1 MFKFNKNRFA
11 SASQIALVMLSSAV
25 LAGCMTQTND
35 EKAGELTRQ
44 SSFLVHERYPIKV
57 KKGVV
62 RLKIP
67 TSHGA
72 KFTDAREQEIRKFVA
87 EYPNAAAGH
96 FVISIPSSGGGRANA
111 VAGHVAKLASR
122 YGVDPAQIR
131 YRHHKGSRRA
141 PVVVSYRRHFALTK
155 KCGNWPKS
163 FTDTHDNKPYENF
176 GCSQQHNRAAMAAN
190 PRDLVTPR
198 SLGENGSTRLDGAFE
213 KYYSGESTASER
225 SDTESGAVSQVE

>member
-1 MFKFNKNRFA
+1 MLKFNKVRFA
-11 SASQIALVMLSSAV
+11 SASKIALVMLTGAA
-25 LAGCMTQTND
+25 LAGCQTLD
-35 EKAGELTRQ
+35 EQEGELVRE
-44 SSFLVHERYPIKV
+44 SSFLASDRYPIKV

-72 KFTDAREQEIRKFVA
+72 KFGEGRKHEIRKFVA
-87 EYPNAAAGH
+87 DYPNTASGH
-96 FVISIPSSGGGRANA
+96 FVISIPTRGGGRANA

-131 YRHHKGSRRA
+131 YRHHKGSRRS
-141 PVVVSYRRHFALTK
+141 PVVISYRRHFAFTK
-155 KCGNWPKS
+155 KCGNWPTS
-163 FTDTHDNKPYENF
+163 MSNTHDNKPYHNF

-198 SLGENGSTRLDGAFE
+198 SLGDSDQARMGAVFE
-213 KYYSGESTASER
+213 KWRSGESTTSQRGEN
-225 SDTESGAVSQVE
+225 ESGSVSQVE

>member
-1 MFKFNKNRFA
+1 MLKFNKVRFA
-11 SASQIALVMLSSAV
+11 SASHISLVMLTGAV
-25 LAGCMTQTND
+25 LAGCQTND
-35 EKAGELTRQ
+35 EKAGELVRE
-44 SSFLVHERYPIKV
+44 SSFLASDRYPIKV

-72 KFTDAREQEIRKFVA
+72 TFTDAREQEIRKFVA

-96 FVISIPSSGGGRANA
+96 FVISIPSRGGGRANS

-122 YGVDPAQIR
+122 YGVDPRQIR

-141 PVVVSYRRHFALTK
+141 PVVVSYRRHFAYTK
-155 KCGNWPKS
+155 KCGNWPTS
-163 FTDTHDNKPYENF
+163 FTDTHDNKPYHNF

-198 SLGENGSTRLDGAFE
+198 SLGQSDQARMGNVFE
-213 KYYSGESTASER
+213 KWRTGESTASQRGEN
-225 SDTESGAVSQVE
+225 ESGSVSQVE